1 MYGSRGSL
9 NEWPQAIAMRI
20 LLIANG
26 IAGTK
31 AEGLAG
37 GDSRLV
43 EIAKHWIQDGHELH
57 LMSGPGGVDLFQRHN
72 LPVTP
77 HVVPWWG
84 WDGRWWFVLRA
95 ITVCVLLPWS
105 LLRQRPDVM
114 VSANDQ
120 LFDTLPGFLLKLWH
134 RKRVQWA
141 VVVHWLPPWKFWR
154 RQGPHRLYALMYLFS
169 EYLSLLLAALSAN
182 RVLAVSPSTARQLK
196 SAWFPMGRVIT
207 VACGVDLAAAQE
219 IVDAAHPPQHDAV
232 LMKRLQAS
240 AGIFDLIDAWELVVR
255 QRPDAKLAII
265 GDGVDAHAAGER
277 VRARRLDGNITF
289 LGAILD
295 PDEKFRRVRASRLFT
310 LPSHEEN
317 WSIVMGEAMA
327 LGVPV
332 VAYDLLELKEV
343 WGDAFRAVP
352 KGDVSA
358 FAGAVLDLL
367 ADEDGRRDLSER
379 GLARVSSLDWAVIAD
394 RELEAITASGA
405 NGPATQS

>member
-1 MYGSRGSL
+1 
-9 NEWPQAIAMRI
+9 MRI

-43 EIAKHWIQDGHELH
+43 EIAKHWIRAGHELH
-57 LMSGPGGVDLFQRHN
+57 LMTGPGGVDLFQRHN

-77 HVVPWWG
+77 HVVAWWG
-84 WDGRWWFVLRA
+84 RDGRWWFVLRA

-105 LLRQRPDVM
+105 LLRLKPDVM

-134 RKRVQWA
+134 RKRVRWA

-169 EYLSLLLAALSAN
+169 EYLSLILAALLAN

-196 SAWFPMGRVIT
+196 SAWFPMGRVVT
-207 VACGVDLAAAQE
+207 VACGVDLAAARA
-219 IVDAAHPPQHDAV
+219 IVDAAHPSEHDAV

-240 AGIFDLIDAWELVVR
+240 AGIFDLIDAWELVVQ

-265 GDGVDAHAAGER
+265 GDGVDARAAGER
-277 VRARRLDGNITF
+277 VRARGLEGNITF
-289 LGAILD
+289 LGVILNA
-295 PDEKFRRVRASRLFT
+295 DEKFRRVRASRLFT

-317 WSIVMGEAMA
+317 WSIVTGEAMA

-332 VAYDLLELKEV
+332 VAYDLPELKEV
-343 WGDAFRAVP
+343 WGDAYHAVP
-352 KGDVSA
+352 KGNIPA
-358 FAGAVLDLL
+358 FASAILALL
-367 ADEDGRRDLSER
+367 ADEQSRRDLAQR
-379 GLARVSSLDWAVIAD
+379 GLARVSSLDWGDIAK
-394 RELEAITASGA
+394 RELEAILESGA
-405 NGPATQS
+405 RSPSTHG